1 MPFKEKDNS
10 SPDFNFP
17 QDVLKQA
24 EQQMDSAAKANNP
37 VDQKYLNGLLKG
49 LRAFM
54 EIEPEN
60 VEGQIDYIEKH
71 TASVNLS
78 QPGQALV
85 LALKAKIINNYSD
98 RHSWEIRRREVPGNS
113 IPLWSPQQFNDTI
126 ADLYKRAGDIAANA
140 DVAQYIPKVLSDGNT
155 LIFNNF
161 ASLFA
166 RWSGDAPEFY
176 KQCEVGSPA
185 FFYWLSHD
193 LGMNYFDPNRCINLY
208 KEYASFPW
216 VNLLLFSLID
226 NTTSG
231 INYPNTPDNEDN
243 IHRDSVVNLIEEAV
257 KAHPKFP
264 YNDYLQASVK
274 RITAP
279 EVNIV
284 IPPFVPVGSN
294 FKIEVKGYNIRNL
307 NLDLCKVSSRTVS
320 YTRLAEIKEVKTINF
335 KTDSV
340 YTNTT
345 LELVLNEPGTYALR
359 TRLKGDNDFR
369 VTFFDATPFVP
380 ALLSLNNE
388 GVAITADFVTGAPVA
403 GVNVI
408 GEANVDKVLA
418 RTDADGI
425 ARFAKWNNK
434 NSWRHVVKF
443 KYQGQTFEFDN
454 DLSLNFYN
462 KVAPQTQF
470 NLNILTDRAIYHPGE
485 TINWAVVAAV
495 KDVQGKKSLCKG
507 ETVEVSLLDANRQTV
522 VKTKVKT
529 DDMGR
534 ADGSFDIPADGL
546 TGTFT
551 IKAENNGR
559 FSFNQVMVSDFKAPV
574 FEVKVDSLDLSP
586 ARVIIK
592 GVASTFSGM
601 PVTDAEVKLTVKDAY
616 SWDKEL
622 FCEKESRTD
631 TDGRFQFEVPA
642 DSARKDSWSFSA
654 NINVTNSVGQTASA
668 TRYFRFGKQYNLVV
682 DAPSGN
688 VSAAK
693 PFSFKV
699 EAKDVN
705 GTATVMDYTWQ
716 LRRGQTVVQEGTAK
730 TDTNVT
736 INVDDLPAGTYNISV
751 KPVDETIAEPNEFN
765 DFTLYNIETNLVPEG
780 SILFVPESTL
790 KVASDLRKTS
800 VTIGTPDQTTYIYVA
815 VASENGIHTV
825 RSYQLAQ
832 GFTEVEIP
840 LSSDKDEKVKIIA
853 MKNGKTEAQNVTIN
867 RVEPK
872 RIKIEVQSFR
882 DRLIPG
888 ATETWRMRI
897 SGEDAAA
904 AAAVATMY
912 NQALEKFTRYN
923 SKLNF
928 DFRTP
933 VWSIASCTLPTYPLR
948 LNALVQVPYVSVPSF
963 YAPQF
968 EYVGQRTRRIRVR
981 GYSSV
986 YSKSSSL
993 AVTDDMDVVEGEEEV
1008 MYEAPV
1014 VYAAYGEQKV
1024 ANAAVT
1030 TENEPTGG
1038 LFQEDDDEQAPLP
1051 DVEYR
1056 DAEVLQAFWMPRLL
1070 ADDEGVVAIEFTVP
1084 NANTTWAF
1092 HMFGWTSDVL
1102 AANFN
1107 ATALASKPVMVQSAV
1122 PRFLRQGDS
1131 ATLRATVFNN
1141 TDSATT
1147 ATTEFQI
1154 FNPADGAIIN
1164 TVRNTVQLAP
1174 KGSAIIEAPVT
1185 AAPEMASVGYRI
1197 KAASDTYTDGEQD
1210 IIPILASSQILVE
1223 SKEFYLDANG
1233 EPVTL
1238 KVPAAKDA
1246 KTTLQYCQ
1254 NPVWT
1259 IVKAMRGVQWN
1270 DFSMTGAITT
1280 QLGSALMAQH
1290 IVGSNPRIASVLAQW
1305 KANPDQQ
1312 ALTSMLE
1319 KNEDLK
1325 TLLLN
1330 QTPWVQAAESNTD
1343 RMGALSQALDSA
1355 RCEYVIVQSLKA
1367 LQELQNSDGGFRWAK
1382 WSDEQS
1388 SVWVTVSAL
1397 QDLGIVNSFGKLP
1410 AELSPVVNRAFR
1422 FVEKKALDDKK
1433 ATWLHEQYALIAT
1446 QFPDIAPSEAGEHLI
1461 NKTCVSLKGQW
1472 RKMNLSDKAYTALIL
1487 NAHGF
1492 ADEARLIVSSIEQY
1506 GKYAAGR
1513 GLEFPSVKDMR
1524 SYGNIIQAVAM
1535 VTPGNPVLN
1544 QLRQWVILQAQ
1555 ATDDLGACNPDY
1567 IISSVLLT
1575 GTVWSDMTSVQPITI
1590 DGTPA
1595 MFAQAELGTGYFAE
1609 KVAPGSVIQIAPNGV
1624 TPSYGSIVSVFSAL
1638 MKNVPAFKS
1647 DDLEITKRLM
1657 VQRNGQWVESD
1668 TFESG
1673 EEVRVQL
1680 LITAKRQLEYVAITD
1695 QRPAGLEPR
1704 DQLPGWVWSNGIC
1717 FYRENRDASTRLF
1730 ISYLPKGSYSLTYAM
1745 TAATPGTFASGVAT
1759 LQSQYDPAL
1768 TAHSAGAI
1776 IQIK

>member
-1 MPFKEKDNS
+1 MPNKNQEKPA
-10 SPDFNFP
+10 PDFNFP
-17 QDVLKQA
+17 KDVLEQA
-24 EQQMDSAAKANNP
+24 DREMQAAAAKS
-37 VDQKYLNGLLKG
+37 DSQDF
-49 LRAFM
+49 LRALLSGLKAM
-54 EIEPEN
+54 REIEPDN
-60 VEGQIDYIEKH
+60 IGAQLDYLHMHGKNIHLTTPE
-71 TASVNLS
+71 
-78 QPGQALV
+78 QALK
-85 LALKAKIINNYSD
+85 LAIEARLLDGYYSNH
-98 RHSWEIRRREVPGNS
+98 RWQIRGREVPADS
-113 IPLWSPQQFNDTI
+113 VAAWSSEQFTDTI
-126 ADLYKRAGDIAANA
+126 NALYERAGEMAAN
-140 DVAQYIPKVLSDGNT
+140 VKVEEFIPTVLTPGDT
-155 LIFNNF
+155 LIFNDF
-161 ASLFA
+161 RSLFHS
-166 RWSGDAPEFY
+166 WSNSDKPFS
-176 KQCEVGSPA
+176 QFCQLGSA
-185 FFYWLSHD
+185 AYFYWLAKELPQYH
-193 LGMNYFDPNRCINLY
+193 NLN
-208 KEYASFPW
+208 KTLEEYEKNKQYEWAG
-216 VNLLLFSLID
+216 LLLIKIFQNRACRAGVVTPN
-226 NTTSG
+226 NT
-231 INYPNTPDNEDN
+231 YDLARERLVQDVNEA
-243 IHRDSVVNLIEEAV
+243 IAT
-257 KAHPKFP
+257 HPKFP
-264 YNDYLQASVK
+264 YNNYLKECVE
-274 RITAP
+274 RLTAP
-279 EVNIV
+279 SIRVKMRR
-284 IPPFVPVGSN
+284 FVPVKETFAFDVQTYNAKSVKLEFCKISKTDLSN
-294 FKIEVKGYNIRNL
+294 KEIASLSPAVTFDYEPDSLYDNHTVEASVPGPGLYAVRIKLNGNKDFNVFNIEATPIIPIVTYYKNEAVAIVT
-307 NLDLCKVSSRTVS
+307 D
-320 YTRLAEIKEVKTINF
+320 F
-335 KTDSV
+335 KTGAAVSGV
-340 YTNTT
+340 EVMGARAIINRVLGRTNSDG
-345 LELVLNEPGTYALR
+345 VL
-359 TRLKGDNDFR
+359 
-369 VTFFDATPFVP
+369 
-380 ALLSLNNE
+380 
-388 GVAITADFVTGAPVA
+388 
-403 GVNVI
+403 
-408 GEANVDKVLA
+408 
-418 RTDADGI
+418 
-425 ARFAKWNNK
+425 RFGKWNNGGSF
-434 NSWRHVVKF
+434 NHALEFS
-443 KYQGQTFEFDN
+443 YQGNKYNFDDDISLYFSDEKPTETAYSIN
-454 DLSLNFYN
+454 VLS
-462 KVAPQTQF
+462 
-470 NLNILTDRAIYHPGE
+470 DRALYHPGE
-485 TINWAVVAAV
+485 VVSWV
-495 KDVQGKKSLCKG
+495 VVGGQKDVSQNKSPLGK
-507 ETVEVSLLDANRQTV
+507 TNINVLLRDANGKNIASKEVT
-522 VKTKVKT
+522 T
-529 DDMGR
+529 DAMGR
-534 ADGSFDIPADGL
+534 ADGTFTLPADGL
-546 TGTFT
+546 TGTFSLIASYGNRT
-551 IKAENNGR
+551 GACRIR
-559 FSFNQVMVSDFKAPV
+559 VSDFKAPV
-574 FEVKVDSLDLSP
+574 FEVVIDSLKMSKTE
-586 ARVIIK
+586 VTIK
-592 GVASTFSGM
+592 GVATTLSGM
-601 PVTDAEVKLTVKDAY
+601 PVADSQARLTIKTGWYGSSDILYDKIVKTNSLGRFEFEVESDSVTDQDDYDLFKAEVSVTSAAA
-616 SWDKEL
+616 
-622 FCEKESRTD
+622 
-631 TDGRFQFEVPA
+631 EVA
-642 DSARKDSWSFSA
+642 
-654 NINVTNSVGQTASA
+654 TASKL
-668 TRYFRFGKQYNLVV
+668 FRFDVPYN
-682 DAPSGN
+682 
-688 VSAAK
+688 
-693 PFSFKV
+693 FSFGNLKDKYSTDEPFKFNV
-699 EAKDVN
+699 QAKDVN
-705 GTATVMDYTWQ
+705 NDFGKIDYTWE
-716 LRRGQTVVQEGTAK
+716 LITTRSHEVVRSGKAQAGSE
-730 TDTNVT
+730 VV
-736 INVDDLPAGTYNISV
+736 VDVSDLPAQEYYLAVEPEDEELAEDEVSDNFYFYSIAKNQVPATSALFLLREELSASTDSKSVRVQVGTAEDKAFAFAVINSKDGIAAVRKYNLS
-751 KPVDETIAEPNEFN
+751 KGFN
-765 DFTLYNIETNLVPEG
+765 NITLPLFGTEDVNVNLYLQKDG
-780 SILFVPESTL
+780 SIC
-790 KVASDLRKTS
+790 
-800 VTIGTPDQTTYIYVA
+800 Q
-815 VASENGIHTV
+815 
-825 RSYQLAQ
+825 RSI
-832 GFTEVEIP
+832 EIR
-840 LSSDKDEKVKIIA
+840 
-853 MKNGKTEAQNVTIN
+853 
-867 RVEPK
+867 RVEPQN
-872 RIKIEVQSFR
+872 IKISVESFR
-882 DRLIPG
+882 DKLTPG
-888 ATETWRMRI
+888 QEEVWRMRI
-897 SGEDAAA
+897 EGPDAAS

-912 NQALEKFTRYN
+912 NRALDLLSPYGQRLNFYFPSASLYMRTVLPYDYVRSTDYSLPVN
-923 SKLNF
+923 SKARAPRFDVPEFVYLFGSRNVERKMKSYTGSAGRVAGMAVISAEADDVEESMVLN
-928 DFRTP
+928 
-933 VWSIASCTLPTYPLR
+933 
-948 LNALVQVPYVSVPSF
+948 
-963 YAPQF
+963 
-968 EYVGQRTRRIRVR
+968 E
-981 GYSSV
+981 
-986 YSKSSSL
+986 
-993 AVTDDMDVVEGEEEV
+993 VVE
-1008 MYEAPV
+1008 YEPGV
-1014 VYAAYGEQKV
+1014 AYGEQKMMKTG
-1024 ANAAVT
+1024 AVIT
-1030 TENEPTGG
+1030 TGEEAMP
-1038 LFQEDDDEQAPLP
+1038 E
-1051 DVEYR
+1051 VEMR
-1056 DAEVLQAFWMPRLL
+1056 EAEVLQAFWMPRLL

-1092 HMFGWTSDVL
+1092 HMFGWTSDAL

-1141 TDSATT
+1141 TDSSTT

-1154 FNPADGAIIN
+1154 FNPADGAIIS
-1164 TVRNTVQLAP
+1164 TVRNTVQLSP

-1197 KAASDTYTDGEQD
+1197 KAASGTYTDGEQD

-1290 IVGSNPRIASVLAQW
+1290 IVSSNPRIASVLAQW
-1305 KANPDQQ
+1305 QANPDQQ

-1330 QTPWVQAAESNTD
+1330 QTPWVQAAENNTD

-1355 RCEYVIVQSLKA
+1355 RCDYVIVQSLKA

-1422 FVEKKALDDKK
+1422 FVEKNALDDKK

-1506 GKYAAGR
+1506 GKYVPGR

-1590 DGTPA
+1590 DGAPA

-1624 TPSYGSIVSVFSAL
+1624 TPSYGSIVSVFNAP